1 MKPYKLTYKFFITEE
16 EAKAF
21 CERENATG
29 TNYKKQNKIAKFTE
43 WTNEN
48 KTEHYFLAWYFEK

>member
-16 EAKAF
+16 EAKSF
-21 CERENATG
+21 CDRENATG
-29 TNYKKQNKIAKFTE
+29 TTYKQKNKIAKFTE
-43 WTNEN
+43 WTNEA